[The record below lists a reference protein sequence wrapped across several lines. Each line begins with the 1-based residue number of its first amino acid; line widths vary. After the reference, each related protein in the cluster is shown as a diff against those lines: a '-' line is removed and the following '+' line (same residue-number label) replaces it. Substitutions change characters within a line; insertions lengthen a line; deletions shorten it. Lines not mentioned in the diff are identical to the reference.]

1 MNVQDT
7 IRTMREMKQLT
18 QEELAEKLNISVNA
32 YSKIERGITKLSLD
46 KLEQI
51 AQIFNINV
59 SELYSAKEK
68 GLFYFFSDN
77 NNYYSGS
84 EVVVEE
90 NERLKLELKYK
101 DEIINN
107 LQSENL
113 LLKEMME
120 ILKKKL

>member
-1 MNVQDT
+1 MSVQDT

>member
-1 MNVQDT
+1 MKVQDT
-7 IRTMREMKQLT
+7 IRTMREMNQLT

-46 KLEQI
+46 KLERI

-68 GLFYFFSDN
+68 GLFYLFSDN
-77 NNYYSGS
+77 NNYYNGS

-90 NERLKLELKYK
+90 NEKLKVELKYK
-101 DEIINN
+101 NEIIDN
-107 LQSENL
+107 LRSENL
-113 LLKEMME
+113 LLKQMVEM
-120 ILKKKL
+120 LKEKS